1 MNRLKDGGDAQSPA
15 SVKLIDFDT
24 VPCQSCGALAE
35 HGVLDCQ
42 SVRYPESIS
51 TLSPEVENW
60 EPHSPKAKDVLGTD
74 GYIAPE
80 AYLGA
85 PLCGGCG
92 DGMSLS
98 ECQARTLQLLTF
110 IHLEW
115 PRAQGRQHLHTL
127 A

>member
-1 MNRLKDGGDAQSPA
+1 MLRVQRVSSSSISILCLVRA
-15 SVKLIDFDT
+15 
-24 VPCQSCGALAE
+24 AE
-35 HGVLDCQ
+35 HLRSMEFWIARVSGIQKASAL
-42 SVRYPESIS
+42 
-51 TLSPEVENW
+51 LSPEVENW